1 MFRHCASAWI
11 DTVCYKLGTYAT
23 MGVILGQKGLMLDE
37 KYGNIETTLS
47 YSGPGILGGCIKEIK
62 YSARTET
69 MYVLLSALSTYS
81 HDASCADQSRRQ
93 MYVTAS
99 CSHWQCPAHRNHKQ
113 YET

>member
-1 MFRHCASAWI
+1 MFRHCASAWV

-37 KYGNIETTLS
+37 KYSHIDSTVS
-47 YSGPGILGGCIKEIK
+47 YSGPGILGGCIQEIK
-62 YSARTET
+62 YSACTGT
-69 MYVLLSALSTYS
+69 MYVLLSALSTCS
-81 HDASCADQSRRQ
+81 HDASCADQSRCQ

-99 CSHWQCPAHRNHKQ
+99 CSQCPAHRNHKQ